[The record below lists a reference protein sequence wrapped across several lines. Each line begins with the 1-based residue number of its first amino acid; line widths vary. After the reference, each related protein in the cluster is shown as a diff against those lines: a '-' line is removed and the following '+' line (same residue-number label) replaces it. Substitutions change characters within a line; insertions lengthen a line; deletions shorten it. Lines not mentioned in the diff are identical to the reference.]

1 MKVINVENVSFR
13 YKRAREY
20 SLKGVS
26 FNVKKGELLGVI
38 GPSGSGKST
47 LCLTLNGIIPNSIKG
62 EFAGDVIIRDPKT
75 GKEYNT
81 KETPVPKLS
90 TLVGLVLQNPESQLF
105 NMTVEEEIA
114 FGLENLG
121 FDRNEILRR
130 LRWALEVTG
139 LRGLE
144 KEFPPNLSGGQQQRL
159 AIAAVLAMEPSV
171 IVLDEPTSQ
180 LDPVGRKEVLGLVS
194 LLRKEHGITVV
205 LVEHHTDYIL
215 RFADRVIVMNG
226 GEIVLEGKPEEIVE
240 EAETLNGLGI
250 KLPPT
255 VEISYELKRRG
266 FLKKPVI
273 TEEELLSLIRSLPNW
288 AFHR

>member
-1 MKVINVENVSFR
+1 MNVISVENLSFR
-13 YKRAREY
+13 YRRAREY
-20 SLKGVS
+20 SLKNVS
-26 FNVKKGELLGVI
+26 FKVRQGELLGII

-47 LCLTLNGIIPNSIKG
+47 LCLTLNGVIPNSIKG
-62 EFAGDVIIRDPKT
+62 DFSGDVIVRDPET
-75 GKEYNT
+75 GEEYNT
-81 KETPVPKLS
+81 KETPVAKLS

-159 AIAAVLAMEPSV
+159 AIAAVLAMEPAV
-171 IVLDEPTSQ
+171 LVLDEPTSQ

-215 RFADRVIVMNG
+215 RFADRVLVMAG
-226 GEIVLEGKPEEIVE
+226 GEIVLEGTPREIAE
-240 EAETLNGLGI
+240 EAETLKRLGV
-250 KLPPT
+250 KLPPSL
-255 VEISYELKRRG
+255 EISHELRKRG
-266 FLKKPVI
+266 MLKGPAI
-273 TEEELLSLIRSLPNW
+273 TEEELLSGIGYPPG
-288 AFHR
+288 

>member
-1 MKVINVENVSFR
+1 VEDLSFR
-13 YKRAREY
+13 YRRAREY
-20 SLKGVS
+20 SLKNVS
-26 FNVKKGELLGVI
+26 FKVRQGELLGII

-47 LCLTLNGIIPNSIKG
+47 LCLTLNGVIPNSIKG
-62 EFAGDVIIRDPKT
+62 DFSGDVIVRDPET
-75 GKEYNT
+75 GEEYNT
-81 KETPVPKLS
+81 KETPVAKLS

-144 KEFPPNLSGGQQQRL
+144 NEFPPNLSGGQQQRL
-159 AIAAVLAMEPSV
+159 AIAAVLAMEPAV
-171 IVLDEPTSQ
+171 LVLDEPTSQ

-215 RFADRVIVMNG
+215 RFADRVLVMAG
-226 GEIVLEGKPEEIVE
+226 GEIVLEGTPREIAE
-240 EAETLNGLGI
+240 EAETLKRLGV
-250 KLPPT
+250 KLPPSL
-255 VEISYELKRRG
+255 EISHELRKRG
-266 FLKKPVI
+266 MLKGPAI
-273 TEEELLSLIRSLPNW
+273 TEEELLSGIGYPPV
-288 AFHR
+288 

>member
-1 MKVINVENVSFR
+1 MNVISVENLRFRYRRAERHSLKDVSFTV
-13 YKRAREY
+13 KR
-20 SLKGVS
+20 
-26 FNVKKGELLGVI
+26 GELLGII

-62 EFAGDVIIRDPKT
+62 EFEGDVIVTDPRT
-75 GKEYNT
+75 GEEYNT
-81 KETPVPKLS
+81 KETPVPTLS
-90 TLVGLVLQNPESQLF
+90 TVVGLVLQNPESQLF

-121 FDRNEILRR
+121 LERNEILRR

-159 AIAAVLAMEPSV
+159 AIAAVLAMEPSI

-180 LDPVGRKEVLGLVS
+180 LDPVGRREVLGLVS
-194 LLRKEHGITVV
+194 LLNREHGITVV

-215 RFADRVIVMNG
+215 RYADRVIVMDR
-226 GEIVLEGKPEEIVE
+226 GEIVLQGTPEEVAE
-240 EAETLNGLGI
+240 ETDTLRRLGV
-250 KLPPT
+250 KLPPALE
-255 VEISYELKRRG
+255 VSHELKKRG
-266 FLKKPVI
+266 VLGETVLTP
-273 TEEELLSLIRSLPNW
+273 EELLSRIGRPS
-288 AFHR
+288 R